1 MEKWKDIEGYE
12 GLYQISNEGKI
23 KSLGRI
29 VDCNNGNNSIRFQA
43 EIILKTS
50 LVKNKYHRIRVC
62 KDGKGNLML
71 VHRLVAMTFIPNPNN
86 YPMVLHWDNN
96 PSNNSVENLY
106 WGNNQMNMQQMVR
119 DGRHKN
125 RYTI

>member
-12 GLYQISNEGKI
+12 GLYQISNDGKV
-23 KSLGRI
+23 KSLARI
-29 VDCNNGNNSIRFQA
+29 INRNLKTHPTRTHSER
-43 EIILKTS
+43 ILKPG
-50 LVKNKYHRIRVC
+50 LLKKGYHRLRLC
-62 KDGKGNLML
+62 KDGNGKMMQI
-71 VHRLVAMTFIPNPNN
+71 HRLVAIHFIPNPND
-86 YPMVLHWDNN
+86 YPMVLHRDND

-125 RYTI
+125 KYTI